1 MGSNLAAI
9 GYLVAAI
16 CFILALR
23 GLSSPASSRQGNR
36 FGMIG
41 MTIAILVSLL
51 ILPHPGVVAY
61 LLILVGDR
69 DRRRH
74 RLRRGAA
81 DRDDGD
87 AAARGR
93 VPLAGRPGRRVRR
106 GGRLP
111 LARRFRHHRPRR
123 PHPPSLPVRDGPGH
137 HHRRHHLLGLGD
149 RLRQAAG
156 EAAAGRRERARAAD
170 GHHPAGDELQADHA
184 ARPARRSTAPSA
196 APSSCS

>member
-23 GLSSPASSRQGNR
+23 GLSSPATSRQGNR

-51 ILPHPGVVAY
+51 ILPHPGICAY
-61 LLILVGDR
+61 LLILVGIVIGGGIGYVG
-69 DRRRH
+69 
-74 RLRRGAA
+74 GAA

-93 VPLAGRPGRRVRR
+93 VPLAGRPRRRVRR
-106 GGRLP
+106 RGRLP
-111 LARRFRHHRPRR
+111 LARRFRHHRRR
-123 PHPPSLPVRDGPGH
+123 TATSTTSPGSRWGWASSSAPSPS
-137 HHRRHHLLGLGD
+137 
-149 RLRQAAG
+149 
-156 EAAAGRRERARAAD
+156 RAR
-170 GHHPAGDELQADHA
+170 
-184 ARPARRSTAPSA
+184 
-196 APSSCS
+196 